1 MVRSAVFNFP
11 DLVTAQATPAGATR
25 LRSCYIPA
33 AFTAMATSAPTGGA
47 SKPGSPP
54 STGCFTQPTKD
65 NTRMRGLGSF
75 LKDAF
80 RLAKPYFTRSDE
92 IWTAWALLITIIVL
106 NLSMV
111 GISVISSY
119 WHREFYNAL
128 QEKNW
133 QAFLELLFLYR
144 QTPSGWMPGFCE
156 YATVLIAIAVYKVY
170 LNQWLQIRWRRWMTT
185 RYLDEWLSD
194 RAYYRI
200 SLTTDRAAIGT
211 DNPDQRIAEDLRDF
225 TETTL
230 SLSLDLLSNIVSLAS
245 FVTILWSLSGSVEL
259 FGISIP
265 GYMVWAAVVYAVIG
279 TFCTHLVG
287 RPLAA
292 LNFRQQRVEAD
303 FRYSLVRVRENMEG
317 IALYRGEHEEQGLLL
332 HRFGAVIG
340 NWYAIMRRM
349 KMLNT
354 LVVGYGQAAV
364 IFPIIVAAP
373 RYFSGAMQLGGLV
386 QTAGAFGQ
394 VQNSLSWFV
403 DSYSLLAN
411 WRAIV
416 ERLAT
421 FHQAI
426 VSARAAAAH
435 DFDRVDS
442 PDGTVRLSDLT
453 LSLPDGT
460 KLLEHAE
467 LVLQPGHSVVVT
479 GRSGSGKST
488 LFRAFAGIWPFGG
501 GQVAMPGSAFF
512 LPQRPYIPLGT
523 LRHVIAYPQ
532 PAEKFDRAALTAALT
547 DVGLANLTDL
557 LDREENWPTRLSGG
571 EQQRVAIARAL
582 LARPDWLFLDE
593 ATASLDPESET
604 DMYRVLRER
613 LPNTTLVSIAHRP
626 SVAAFHQQR
635 LVLRREEG
643 KAGELAAGD
652 TLPAAA
658 D

>member
-1 MVRSAVFNFP
+1 
-11 DLVTAQATPAGATR
+11 
-25 LRSCYIPA
+25 
-33 AFTAMATSAPTGGA
+33 
-47 SKPGSPP
+47 
-54 STGCFTQPTKD
+54 
-65 NTRMRGLGSF
+65 MRGLGSF
-75 LKDAF
+75 LKEAY
-80 RLAKPYFTRSDE
+80 RLAKPYYTRSDE
-92 IWTAWALLITIIVL
+92 RWSAWGLLITIIVL

-128 QEKNW
+128 QEKDW
-133 QAFLELLFLYR
+133 RAFLQLLFLYR
-144 QTPSGWMPGFCE
+144 HTPSGWLPGFCE
-156 YATVLIAIAVYKVY
+156 YASLLVAIGVYKVY

-185 RYLDEWLSD
+185 RYLDEWLAD

-225 TETTL
+225 TDTTL
-230 SLSLDLLSNIVSLAS
+230 SLSLDLLSNIVSLGS
-245 FVTILWSLSGSVEL
+245 FVTILWSLSGSVML
-259 FGISIP
+259 FGITIP

-279 TFCTHLVG
+279 TCFTHLVG

-340 NWYAIMRRM
+340 NWYAIMRRT
-349 KMLNT
+349 KLLNI
-354 LVVGYGQAAV
+354 LVYGYGQAAV
-364 IFPIIVAAP
+364 IFPVIVAAP

-394 VQNSLSWFV
+394 VQGSLSWFV
-403 DSYSLLAN
+403 DAYASLAN

-421 FHQAI
+421 FHGAI
-426 VSARAAAAH
+426 VAARAAAGH
-435 DFDRVDS
+435 DFERMDAA
-442 PDGTVRLSDLT
+442 DGTVRLHDVT
-453 LSLPDGT
+453 LALPNGT
-460 KLLEHAE
+460 NLLEHAD

-488 LFRAFAGIWPFGG
+488 LFRAFAGIWPFGQG
-501 GQVAMPGSAFF
+501 HMEVPERAFF

-523 LRHVIAYPQ
+523 LRHVIAYPH
-532 PAEKFDRAALTAALT
+532 PADDFDRAALAGALA
-547 DVGLANLTDL
+547 DVGLSSLVDE
-557 LDREENWPTRLSGG
+557 LDHAENWPMRLSGG

-593 ATASLDPESET
+593 ATASLDPDAENEL
-604 DMYRVLRER
+604 YRVLRER
-613 LPNTTLVSIAHRP
+613 LPNTTLVSIAHRA
-626 SVAAFHQQR
+626 SVAAFHEQR
-635 LVLRREEG
+635 LVFRREEG
-643 KAGELAAGD
+643 KSGELVPV
-652 TLPAAA
+652 TSLPAAA